1 MFIRWHLLYW
11 QHVVSPIF
19 MYENGKLPHHAW
31 TKCSGFSISQSL
43 LISNLHLHDI
53 IPFPSSKLTLSLG
66 WQTDHL
72 CHCCNHQRS
81 LLPLQHQAQCLF
93 VWWTDHHHLHRRRH
107 RHKLRGWL
115 TETPQN
121 WNVPEIGNLVKIYL
135 WKYLFHRKFSYS
147 LFHNTNQFLF
157 PMPLIHFSN
166 SGRSRGSNDSLL
178 ISGNNIQ
185 MAEAL
190 TNGLHDIS
198 LNGFIPC
205 WSGNIQNR
213 QMTMI
218 LMVDSIQY
226 AASPF
231 PVFHIFHLHR
241 PIQERVCSQTW
252 KWFTKKQKL
261 DFSI

>member
-121 WNVPEIGNLVKIYL
+121 WNVPEIGNLVKIYP
-135 WKYLFHRKFSYS
+135 WKYFFTENLV
-147 LFHNTNQFLF
+147 
-157 PMPLIHFSN
+157 IHCFT
-166 SGRSRGSNDSLL
+166 
-178 ISGNNIQ
+178 I
-185 MAEAL
+185 L
-190 TNGLHDIS
+190 TNFFFLCLS
-198 LNGFIPC
+198 FIFRIAAGAGDPMTLC
-205 WSGNIQNR
+205 WSVETTFKWPR
-213 QMTMI
+213 LWQMVYMI
-218 LMVDSIQY
+218 LVWMVSFLVDQGTFKTGKWPWFWWCIPSNM
-226 AASPF
+226 P
-231 PVFHIFHLHR
+231 PVLFQFFIFLATLVALH
-241 PIQERVCSQTW
+241 
-252 KWFTKKQKL
+252 FTPVSKSL
-261 DFSI
+261 GRWVVVSD